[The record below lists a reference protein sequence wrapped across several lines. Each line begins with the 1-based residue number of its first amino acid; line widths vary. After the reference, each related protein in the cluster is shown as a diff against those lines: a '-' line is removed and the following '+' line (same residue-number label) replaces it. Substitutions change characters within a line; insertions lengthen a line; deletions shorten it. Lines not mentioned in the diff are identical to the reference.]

1 MKYLKYVLFGFL
13 FMFLFN
19 IDALAFSIKCEYKV
33 VWPDNIEG
41 VANNSGEYEAI
52 EFKEFA
58 TVILSYDGSEPKIV
72 VDRPF
77 DLNVNFEYPEKVPI
91 SVFFDENGEPLCPTM
106 YQGYLGEP
114 GGILGWFNKIY
125 FIFSY
130 SYARVAVDNIEKT
143 NVLNPYKIN
152 IDGEI
157 ELKEDYNNSKFCHY
171 TNVND
176 DEGYKIF
183 DTFSFTIK
191 KNGDEVYFF
200 NPVVNDGYY
209 IYGIN
214 SRCFQKDYK
223 DVAGCENFNYEKFE
237 CPKTLFV
244 TQDNYN
250 FVTIYPE
257 SIGDEENF
265 NAEYDGIIQ
274 NSEYNAGFGV
284 YLAYNSTNIRK
295 VVLQKVGGDYQV
307 SVSNKLYEIDKSG
320 DYNDYKIAIDE
331 RNDAEYPTYL
341 YNDTTGWHFTDSRPV
356 NYLNLYIYF
365 EHLLKNPNGSETPF
379 ISTCQTIIGDGF
391 LEFLNNNVLRIV
403 YIGVPIILILL
414 TSFDFAKVVFIN
426 DKEGIQN
433 AGKRFGKRV
442 IVAVLIYLVPTIL
455 IFVSNTIGANQI
467 DACVK
472 QLEQL
477 VEEESN

>member
-19 IDALAFSIKCEYKV
+19 IDALAFSIECEYRV
-33 VWPDNIEG
+33 VWPDNIAG
-41 VANNSGEYEAI
+41 VDNNSDEGGEI
-52 EFKEFA
+52 EFEEFA
-58 TVILSYDGSEPKIV
+58 TVILSYDGSEPKIE
-72 VDRPF
+72 VDRHF
-77 DLNVNFEYPEKVPI
+77 DLNVDFEYPEKVPI
-91 SVFFDENGEPLCPTM
+91 TVFFDENGEPLCPTM
-106 YQGYLGEP
+106 YQGYDPEP
-114 GGILGWFNKIY
+114 WGILGWFDTINFK
-125 FIFSY
+125 FGFSY
-130 SYARVAVDNIEKT
+130 ASVAVEGLTQT
-143 NVLNPYKIN
+143 NELSPYKIN
-152 IDGEI
+152 IKDEEG
-157 ELKEDYNNSKFCHY
+157 LRDDYNNSKFCHY

-223 DVAGCENFNYEKFE
+223 DVTGCENFNYEKFE

-244 TQDNYN
+244 TEDNYN
-250 FVTIYPE
+250 FVTIYPDL
-257 SIGDEENF
+257 IGDEENF

-307 SVSNKLYEIDKSG
+307 SVSNKLYEIDNSG
-320 DYNDYKIAIDE
+320 DYKTAIDE
-331 RNDAEYPTYL
+331 RNDAKYPTYL